1 MSKITAKNL
10 SYDTTL
16 PPFLARL
23 QANNSSRDGRHE
35 YDVARP
41 KKARNAE
48 EDAEAEPVVFDEETG
63 ETLTKEEWET
73 REKGEEVAVAEKAE
87 GETTKDGTDKNTVA
101 AIGLN
106 KKRKVGKVVG
116 GDEDG
121 KVAVPLKTEP
131 GKGEKQIKPT
141 KKAKK
146 IKLSFGDDE

>member
-23 QANNSSRDGRHE
+23 QANNSSHDGRHE
-35 YDVARP
+35 YDVVRP

-73 REKGEEVAVAEKAE
+73 REKGEEVAVAEKSE
-87 GETTKDGTDKNTVA
+87 GETTKDGTDKDKMA
-101 AIGLN
+101 AIGVN
-106 KKRKVGKVVG
+106 KKRKVGKVIG
-116 GDEDG
+116 GDEDA
-121 KVAVPLKTEP
+121 KEAVLLKTAA
-131 GKGEKQIKPT
+131 GKGEKQSKPT